1 MKRCQA
7 KGLSAIAA
15 GLSNVRWHYFFISK
29 DIAMTALTITSKG
42 QITLRRE
49 LLQYLGIAPGQQVEI
64 HKQAN
69 GVLTLQAKAPEG
81 LEAFAGCLPA
91 PPKALSVDEMNDII
105 AKSWAGQP

>member
-1 MKRCQA
+1 MERSQA
-7 KGLSAIAA
+7 GGLSAMNV
-15 GLSNVRWHYFFISK
+15 GLGNVKWHYLYISK

-91 PPKALSVDEMNDII
+91 PPRALSVDEMNDII

>member
-1 MKRCQA
+1 MNLK
-7 KGLSAIAA
+7 
-15 GLSNVRWHYFFISK
+15 LSNVKRYYFFISQ
-29 DIAMTALTITSKG
+29 DIVMTALTITSKG

-81 LEAFAGCLPA
+81 LEAFAACLPV
-91 PPKALSVDEMNDII
+91 PPKVLSVDEMNGII
-105 AKSWAGQP
+105 AKSGADQS